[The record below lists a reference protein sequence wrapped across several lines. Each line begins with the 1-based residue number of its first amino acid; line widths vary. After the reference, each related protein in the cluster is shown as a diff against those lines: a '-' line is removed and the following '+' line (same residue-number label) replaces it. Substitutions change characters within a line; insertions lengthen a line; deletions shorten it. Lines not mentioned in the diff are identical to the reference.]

1 MANSNDS
8 SDATLAPMEYVT
20 SGEPIGDYL
29 NKPQG
34 EVVFGAP
41 GAGVP
46 AGGIKIH

>member
-1 MANSNDS
+1 MANTNDS
-8 SDATLAPMEYVT
+8 ADAILSAPEYVT

-41 GAGVP
+41 GAAIP
-46 AGGIKIH
+46 PGGIKIH